1 MRDTDDL
8 SRHGREADAPHGRDV
23 QARDPAAS
31 PAPEEAAGRRLAAY
45 LQRLPLSGERRGEL
59 VSAILRDLGSRPGE
73 SAEELTARA
82 VARAQETLYAETAGR
97 TPPPCPPLARGRMI
111 PEQMKRS
118 PWQRPHKTPEPQ
130 GFVTGRQAREYL
142 NEPWMKKAARRR
154 LVLGTLI
161 FAPTVFAALNMGAVL
176 PHKGTTALE
185 MAILAVFSILFA
197 WISIGFWTAMAGW
210 WTLMRRFDRFVITTT
225 KEREDDEKDDR
236 GAMTAILFPVC
247 NEEFERTAA
256 GIRATFL
263 SLRRAGVLHRFH
275 FFILSDSQ
283 DPDRWVEEEAL
294 WTRLCAELGASGR
307 LFYRRRRVNLKRKSG
322 NIADFCRR
330 FGKKYE
336 YMAVMDADSVM
347 SGPTLWRMV
356 QIMERRR
363 HVGILQTAP
372 RCAGRET
379 LIARS
384 QQFANRLYGPMF
396 AAGLHYWQLGDAQYW
411 GHNALIR
418 IKPFMR
424 HCGLPK
430 LPGKPPLGGE
440 IMSHD
445 FVEAAL
451 MRRAAYG
458 VWLAF
463 DLEGTW
469 EEVPPTLL
477 AELKRDRRWCQGNM
491 QHMRLLLTRGL
502 LPAHRF
508 LFLNGFMS
516 YFSAFLWFAFLVL
529 STTEAV
535 LEALTVPVYFP
546 PNRVLFPEW
555 PVWEPLWA
563 LVVLAMTFVLLFIP
577 KAASLVLVAAK
588 GRTRDFGGLFALLK
602 GVVADVALSTL
613 LAPIRMMFHTKFV
626 ANTLLGRTFGWPSQD
641 RSDSG
646 TPIGEALRFHGL
658 DMTLAVIWG
667 TLLWHVN
674 PSFFWW
680 TFPIILGLA
689 VSAPVSS
696 LTSSA
701 AVGRFFRRLGI
712 FVTPEETAQPDELAA
727 TQQGERELA
736 LPPDGLAAPFGWG
749 FARAVADPLAN
760 AVHRAMLRGPRS
772 LAPGVR
778 AQRSALAEK
787 LLAGGPKALS
797 KKEQKL
803 LLVDPALMAELHLRL
818 WSLPPDRLRTDW
830 GVRLEA

>member
-1 MRDTDDL
+1 MSDTAHV
-8 SRHGREADAPHGRDV
+8 SAPGDGLDKS
-23 QARDPAAS
+23 AAPAAS
-31 PAPEEAAGRRLAAY
+31 PVEAAGRRLSAY
-45 LQRLPLSGERRGEL
+45 LRRLPLGEERRAEL
-59 VSAILRDLGSRPGE
+59 AHSIMHGLAPLPGE
-73 SAEELTARA
+73 SAEALTARA
-82 VARAQETLYAETAGR
+82 VIRAQELLAADVAADL
-97 TPPPCPPLARGRMI
+97 PIPCPPSERGHMV

-118 PWQRPHKTPEPQ
+118 PWQRPHKKPEPE

-142 NEPWMKKAARRR
+142 NEPWVKKAIRRR
-154 LVLGTLI
+154 LILGTLV
-161 FAPTVFAALNMGAVL
+161 FGPTAFAALNMGSVL
-176 PHKGTTALE
+176 PHKGTTTLE
-185 MAILAVFSILFA
+185 IAILAVFSILFA

-210 WTLMRRFDRFVITTT
+210 WTLMRRFDRFVISTT
-225 KEREDDEKDDR
+225 KEREGDQKDDR

-263 SLRRAGVLHRFH
+263 SLQRAKVLHRFH

-294 WTRLCAELGASGR
+294 WARMCAELGAKGR

-322 NIADFCRR
+322 NIAEFCRR

-418 IKPFMR
+418 IRPFMK

-469 EEVPPTLL
+469 EEVPPTIL

-516 YFSAFLWFAFLVL
+516 YFSAFLWFTFLVL
-529 STTEAV
+529 STVEAV

-577 KAASLVLVAAK
+577 KVASIVLVTVK
-588 GRTRDFGGLFALLK
+588 GRTREFGGFFALIK
-602 GVVADVALSTL
+602 GVLADVGLSTL

-626 ANTLLGRTFGWPSQD
+626 ANILLGRTFGWPSQD

-658 DMTLAVIWG
+658 DMALALIWG

-701 AVGRFFRRLGI
+701 PVGRFFRRLGI
-712 FVTPEETAQPDELAA
+712 FITPEEVAQPPELAE
-727 TQQGERELA
+727 TVSGEKELS
-736 LPPDGLAAPFGWG
+736 LPPAGLSAPFGWG
-749 FARAVADPLAN
+749 FARAVADPLTN
-760 AVHRAMLRGPRS
+760 IVHRAMLRGPRGLS
-772 LAPGVR
+772 PEVARRRRLMAD
-778 AQRSALAEK
+778 K
-787 LLAGGPKALS
+787 LLAEGPKSLS

-803 LLVDPALMAELHLRL
+803 LLVDAGLMAELHARV
-818 WSLPPDRLRTDW
+818 WSLPPERLASSW
-830 GVRLEA
+830 GVRADG

>member
-1 MRDTDDL
+1 MRDTDTA
-8 SRHGREADAPHGRDV
+8 SSVEPKDAPLPADTSSRS
-23 QARDPAAS
+23 DPAAS
-31 PAPEEAAGRRLAAY
+31 LTPQEAAGRRLTEY
-45 LQRLPLSGERRGEL
+45 LRRLPLPDERRAEL
-59 VSAILRDLGSRPGE
+59 VPTILRELAPRPTE

-82 VARAQETLYAETAGR
+82 VARVQELLAAPLASEV
-97 TPPPCPPLARGRMI
+97 PPPCPALDRGHMV

-118 PWQRPHKTPEPQ
+118 PWQRPHAKPEPQ
-130 GFVTGRQAREYL
+130 GFVTGRQTREYL
-142 NEPWMKKAARRR
+142 NEPWMKKAGRRR
-154 LVLGTLI
+154 LILGTLV
-161 FAPTVFAALNMGAVL
+161 FAPTAFAAMNMGAVL

-185 MAILAVFSILFA
+185 IAILAVFSILFA

-210 WTLMRRFDRFVITTT
+210 WTLMRRFDRFVISTT
-225 KEREDDEKDDR
+225 KEREGDQTDDR

-263 SLRRAGVLHRFH
+263 SLKQAGVLHRFH

-283 DPDRWVEEEAL
+283 DPDRWIEEEAL
-294 WTRLCAELGASGR
+294 WARMCAELDARGR

-347 SGPTLWRMV
+347 SGSTLWRMV

-418 IKPFMR
+418 IKPFMQ

-516 YFSAFLWFAFLVL
+516 YFSAFLWFTFLVL

-546 PNRVLFPEW
+546 ANRVLFPEW

-577 KAASLVLVAAK
+577 KVAAIVLISAK
-588 GRTRDFGGLFALLK
+588 GRTCSFGGFFALLK

-646 TPIGEALRFHGL
+646 TPMGEALRFHGL
-658 DMTLAVIWG
+658 DMALAVIWG
-667 TLLWHVN
+667 TLLWHIN

-696 LTSSA
+696 LSSSA
-701 AVGRFFRRLGI
+701 TVGRFFRRLGI
-712 FVTPEETAQPDELAA
+712 FITPEEVNLPPELDE
-727 TQQGERELA
+727 TQSGERELGR
-736 LPPDGLAAPFGWG
+736 PPAGLAAPLGWG
-749 FARAVADPLAN
+749 FARAVTDPLTN
-760 AVHRAMLRGPRS
+760 IVHRALLRGPRS
-772 LAPGVR
+772 LAPAVQE
-778 AQRSALAEK
+778 QRRALADR
-787 LLAGGPKALS
+787 LLADGPAALS

-803 LLVDPALMAELHLRL
+803 LLVDPALMAELHVRV
-818 WSLPPDRLRTDW
+818 WTLPPDRLRTAW
-830 GVRLEA
+830 GVGFSA